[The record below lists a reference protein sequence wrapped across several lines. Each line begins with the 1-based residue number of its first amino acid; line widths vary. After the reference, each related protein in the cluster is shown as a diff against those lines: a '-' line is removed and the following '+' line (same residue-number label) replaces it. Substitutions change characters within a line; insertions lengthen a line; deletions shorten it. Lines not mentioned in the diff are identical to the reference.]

1 MGTMSKYIK
10 HAARRLSGDQAG
22 QSLVEFALMSIILT
36 VILMGILDLGRAY
49 FAFVALQDVV
59 AEGAAFAAANPTCV
73 SPVDGPACS
82 NPNNITWR
90 AKNESPSGMV
100 ISDSIKVDVM
110 YDPAGPVSGRPIT
123 VSATYQHPLWTFVI
137 AGIVGDDILPLQASS
152 AASIP

>member
-10 HAARRLSGDQAG
+10 HVARRFSGDQAG
-22 QSLVEFALMSIILT
+22 QSLVEFAIMSIILT

-59 AEGAAFAAANPTCV
+59 AEGATFAAVNPTCIG
-73 SPVDGPACS
+73 PMDGPGCS

-100 ISDSIKVDVM
+100 ISTSIEVQVS
-110 YDPAGPVSGRPIT
+110 YDPAGPVSGKPVT
-123 VSATYQHPLWTFVI
+123 VTASYQHPLLTFVI
-137 AGIVGDDILPLQASS
+137 ASIVGDDILPLQASS
-152 AASIP
+152 SASIP